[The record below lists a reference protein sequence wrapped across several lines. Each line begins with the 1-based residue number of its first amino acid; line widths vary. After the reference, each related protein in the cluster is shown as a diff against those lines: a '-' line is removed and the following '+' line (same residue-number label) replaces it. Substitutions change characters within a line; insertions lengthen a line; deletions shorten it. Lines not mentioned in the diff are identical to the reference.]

1 MSPESSPDAQYK
13 SDLPELLTHPVV
25 PVPRVLADTFSA
37 EIYGRHRELLRGWWA
52 TPGDK
57 QLRLSA
63 DLMSK

>member
-13 SDLPELLTHPVV
+13 SDLPGHLLHPVV
-25 PVPRVLADTFSA
+25 PAPRVLADISSA
-37 EIYGRHRELLRGWWA
+37 EIYGRHHELLRDSEV

-63 DLMSK
+63 IAP